1 MPGKRSTNLRKG
13 DRAEGFGVQMLR
25 SFAAVA
31 SVPREEDIGIDVICT
46 LLRPER
52 ALQYAEDSF
61 FVQIKSVSVS
71 EILYENDDYTW
82 LCNLLLP
89 IFVARVD
96 LRASKIEIFSMQR
109 VFTRARRYCR
119 GVKVYLGE
127 GDSNSD
133 QDIDFI
139 PLGHPILEWIS
150 ADEVEPSFHEN
161 TYQIMKAWVMHEQ
174 KNRLLRQA
182 HRCQE
187 LEWTTNEFPRIG
199 TTRIGAN
206 DDALRNLLEGIAPF
220 LFPLADSLL
229 GQFCSGRMEVV
240 KPLKSVFE
248 LDQLVRMYD
257 VETDPAPTIW
267 LLAIKNL
274 AKSMN
279 EEERKTQLPQIL
291 KEWGFPVNE

>member
-13 DRAEGFGVQMLR
+13 DRAEGFGIQALR

-31 SVPREEDIGIDVICT
+31 PVPREEDIGIDIICT
-46 LLRPER
+46 LLRPEG

-71 EILYENDDYTW
+71 EITYEDDDYIW

-89 IFVARVD
+89 IFIARVD
-96 LRASKIEIFSMQR
+96 LGASKIEIFSMQR
-109 VFTRARRYCR
+109 VFTRAKRSCK

-133 QDIDFI
+133 QDVDCV
-139 PLGHPILEWIS
+139 PLGHPILEWTS
-150 ADEVEPSFHEN
+150 ADEAKPSFHEDI
-161 TYQIMKAWVMHEQ
+161 YQIMKAWVMHEQ

-187 LEWTTNEFPRIG
+187 LDWTTNKFPRIG
-199 TTRIGAN
+199 TARIGA
-206 DDALRNLLEGIAPF
+206 DDEALRNLLEGIAPF

-229 GQFCSGRMEVV
+229 GQFCSGDVEVV

-248 LDQLVRMYD
+248 LDQLIRLSG